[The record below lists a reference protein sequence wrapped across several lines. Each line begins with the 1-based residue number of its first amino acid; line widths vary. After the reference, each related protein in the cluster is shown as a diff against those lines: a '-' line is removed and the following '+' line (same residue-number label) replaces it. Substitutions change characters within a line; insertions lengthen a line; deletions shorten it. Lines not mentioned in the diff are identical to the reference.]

1 METSSSHSAE
11 KAAPNRQVE
20 LMNKARAAA
29 TFDSYKLTCI
39 IYGGEETVKRRR
51 EAFRRVE
58 RLTGTADQSKLPR
71 AYANMNREEAYLEGV
86 ELGTAAFRDGIL
98 YKHDFFDG
106 MDQRYTLSNCTPY
119 GLHYMMFIPTIELQ
133 GSPEQIA
140 YWLPLAKSG
149 KINGCYCQT
158 ELAHGTF
165 VRGVETTATLD
176 LETDEFVV
184 NSPTLTSAKF
194 WPGAMASSCT
204 HGILMARL
212 IIRGVD
218 YGAHAFIVQL
228 RNVEDFSPVKGIEF
242 GDLGMKMGYNGTT
255 NGYAIFTSVRIPRN
269 NMLMGNARVLK
280 DGTYI
285 KPAHDKVAY
294 LTMLYARAVIAEGS
308 CFKLAQA
315 ATIATRY
322 SVVREQG
329 FGWNGEAPKDGGE
342 TAIISYRSQNF
353 RLFTLI
359 SRAYA
364 IRFTATKLRDAVA
377 EIRSGQAK
385 GDFSSLGYF
394 HVLFA
399 GLKAWNTQI
408 AADGA
413 EEARKSCGGHGFLLT
428 SGLPNIVAEATA
440 PATFEGENYVMYLQV
455 GRALLKWLGL
465 IKAGRPID
473 KHMFHLREMV
483 ERLGHHPDSQRCS
496 AAGSEFLD
504 ARIQHEIFEHRFYR
518 LLIECARD
526 LEESESRSGSASSAF
541 NSHMMEIIAAA
552 RAYIELLVLE
562 EYIGHVSRIADAAVR
577 VVLTRLRSLFALTT
591 ILHPQSYD
599 AISFVEDGYLS
610 PTQMRD
616 IRHVVNGLLDELLPD
631 AIALTDAW
639 DFTDASLCSA
649 IGQYDGNAYERLMS
663 WTRQMPINQ
672 NMNDKGSVCRE
683 SWERWI
689 RPALNTSLEM
699 KARL

>member
-1 METSSSHSAE
+1 
-11 KAAPNRQVE
+11 
-20 LMNKARAAA
+20 
-29 TFDSYKLTCI
+29 
-39 IYGGEETVKRRR
+39 
-51 EAFRRVE
+51 
-58 RLTGTADQSKLPR
+58 
-71 AYANMNREEAYLEGV
+71 
-86 ELGTAAFRDGIL
+86 
-98 YKHDFFDG
+98 
-106 MDQRYTLSNCTPY
+106 
-119 GLHYMMFIPTIELQ
+119 MFIPTIELQ
-133 GSPEQIA
+133 GSPEQAA
-140 YWLPLAKSG
+140 YWLPLAKAG

-176 LETDEFVV
+176 TDTDEFVV

-212 IIRGVD
+212 IIKCTD
-218 YGAHAFIVQL
+218 YGTHAFIIQL
-228 RNVEDFSPVKGIEF
+228 RNVDDFSPVQGIEF

-255 NGYAIFTSVRIPRN
+255 NGYALFNNVRIPRTN
-269 NMLMGNARVLK
+269 LLMGNARVLE

-285 KPAHDKVAY
+285 KPGHDKIGYV
-294 LTMLYARAVIAEGS
+294 TMLFARGVIAEGS

-329 FGWNGEAPKDGGE
+329 FGWNGEAHEDQDEVP
-342 TAIISYRSQNF
+342 IISYRSQNF

-359 SRAYA
+359 ARAYA
-364 IRFTATKLRDAVA
+364 IRFTSTKLRDAIA
-377 EIRSGQAK
+377 EIKAGQRK
-385 GDFSSLGYF
+385 GDYSSLGYF

-399 GLKAWNTQI
+399 GLKAWNTQV

-413 EEARKSCGGHGFLLT
+413 EDARKSCGGHGFLLT

-455 GRALLKWLGL
+455 GRSLLKWLRL
-465 IKAGRPID
+465 VKAGKPID
-473 KHMFHLREMV
+473 TNMFHLREIC
-483 ERLGHHPDSQRCS
+483 ERLGSHPEMHRCLAS
-496 AAGSEFLD
+496 GSNFVD
-504 ARIQHEIFEHRFYR
+504 ANVQHEVFEHRFFR
-518 LLIECARD
+518 LLNDCAAHIEQ
-526 LEESESRSGSASSAF
+526 SEAQGASPSTAF
-541 NSHMMEIIAAA
+541 NTHMMQVIAAA
-552 RAYIELLVLE
+552 RAWIELLVLE
-562 EYIGHVSRIADAAVR
+562 EFTKHVARIVDAATR
-577 VVLTRLRSLFALTT
+577 GAMTRLRSVFALTT

-610 PTQMRD
+610 QSQMRD
-616 IRHVVNGLLDELLPD
+616 IRLVVDDLLDDLLPD

-649 IGQYDGNAYERLMS
+649 IGQYDGNVYERLML

-672 NMNDKGSVCRE
+672 KMSDKGSVCRE
-683 SWERWI
+683 SWEQWI
-689 RPALNTSLEM
+689 RPALNISSEM
-699 KARL
+699 RAKL